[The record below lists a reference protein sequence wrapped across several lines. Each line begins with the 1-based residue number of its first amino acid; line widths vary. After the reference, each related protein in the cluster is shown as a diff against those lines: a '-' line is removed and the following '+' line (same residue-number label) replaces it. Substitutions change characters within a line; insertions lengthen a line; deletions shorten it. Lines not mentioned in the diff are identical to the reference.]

1 MYKKGKISLI
11 KTISSIIGV
20 LLCSF
25 FLQTYTSA
33 SELPPGLVIGDSQG
47 VYANDD
53 GEYFIDIKNILPG
66 EKYSK
71 EITLRN
77 TDEKEPFELGILAS
91 ELSQSGSIDFKECL
105 TLTLVLDDKKI
116 YQGKILGEDK
126 DNWTQKALSLGSF
139 SYGIDKI
146 LKVIIKVDST
156 LSNEDFKKGSE
167 CKFKWE
173 FVATRNQKPIEPKEE
188 NKEKPGFSLPKTGE
202 EWKNALYK
210 ICSGLLIL
218 LVVLLLW
225 KHKKNQE
232 KKEIEKRN
240 SHD

>member
-1 MYKKGKISLI
+1 MHIKEKVSLSKI
-11 KTISSIIGV
+11 ISSIIGV
-20 LLCSF
+20 LLCSC
-25 FLQTYTSA
+25 FLPTYTSA

-47 VYANDD
+47 LYANDD

-66 EKYSK
+66 ESYSK

-91 ELSQSGSIDFKECL
+91 ELSQSGSIDYKKCL
-105 TLTLVLDDKKI
+105 TLTLLLDDKKI
-116 YQGKILGEDK
+116 YHGKILGEDK
-126 DNWTQKALSLGSF
+126 DNWTQKALTLGSF

-146 LKVIIKVDST
+146 LKVIIKVDSS
-156 LSNEDFKKGSE
+156 LSNEDFKKDSE
-167 CKFKWE
+167 FKFKWE

-188 NKEKPGFSLPKTGE
+188 KQQKPSFSLPKTGE

-210 ICSGLLIL
+210 ICAGLLIL
-218 LVVLLLW
+218 LIVLLLW

-232 KKEIEKRN
+232 KKETEERN
-240 SHD
+240 SHN